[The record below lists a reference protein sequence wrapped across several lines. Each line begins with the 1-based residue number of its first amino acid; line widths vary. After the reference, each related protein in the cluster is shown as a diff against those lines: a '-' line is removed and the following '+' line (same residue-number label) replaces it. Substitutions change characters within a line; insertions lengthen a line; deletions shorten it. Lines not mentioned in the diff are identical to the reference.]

1 MLDWINQNSGLFS
14 LLAVI
19 ASVVVPIVI
28 FKMQRKYDEEAERRR
43 KQEIRQDAQD
53 RLKAKRIAN
62 ENPFAKLAGI
72 TEEIEE
78 TSYLEMKSKR
88 R

>member
-1 MLDWINQNSGLFS
+1 MEILNQYSGVFS

-19 ASVVVPIVI
+19 ASVVVPIII
-28 FKMQRKYDEEAERRR
+28 FRKQRKYDEEAERRR

-53 RLKAKRIAN
+53 RLNAKRYAN
-62 ENPFAKLAGI
+62 EDSFAKLAGV
-72 TEEIEE
+72 TKEVEE
-78 TSYLEMKSKR
+78 TTYLEMKLKR

>member
-1 MLDWINQNSGLFS
+1 MEILNQYSGVFS

-19 ASVVVPIVI
+19 ASVVVPIII
-28 FKMQRKYDEEAERRR
+28 FRKQRKYDEEAERRR

-53 RLKAKRIAN
+53 RLNAKRYAN
-62 ENPFAKLAGI
+62 KDSFAKLAGV
-72 TEEIEE
+72 TKEVEE
-78 TSYLEMKSKR
+78 TTYLEMKLKR